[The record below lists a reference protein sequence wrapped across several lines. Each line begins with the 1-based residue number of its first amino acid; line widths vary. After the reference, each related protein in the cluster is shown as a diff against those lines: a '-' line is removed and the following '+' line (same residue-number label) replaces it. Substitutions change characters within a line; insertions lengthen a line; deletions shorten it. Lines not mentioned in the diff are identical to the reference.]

1 MKVRDAVVDDVA
13 ALVRLL
19 DQLSLDG
26 ARREGADLDVYVTA
40 FNAIAAD
47 ARQAIVVAEDEAGVV
62 VGCATL
68 ILIPNLSHGGRPVAQ
83 LESVVVDEAVR
94 GRGVGDLIVD
104 ACVERA
110 RVAGCFRVQLTSNNA
125 RVDAHRFW
133 KRCGFVHSHAGFK
146 RAL

>member
-1 MKVRDAVVDDVA
+1 MKVRDAVVDDVT

-26 ARREGADLDVYVTA
+26 ARREGADLAVYVEA
-40 FNAIAAD
+40 FRAIIAD
-47 ARQAIVVAEDEAGVV
+47 PRQSIVVAEGEAGVV

-68 ILIPNLSHGGRPVAQ
+68 IILPNLSHGGRSVAQ
-83 LESVVVDEAVR
+83 LESVVVDDAFR
-94 GRGVGDLIVD
+94 GRGVGDRIVA

-110 RVAGCFRVQLTSNNA
+110 RAAGCFRVQLTSNSA
-125 RVDAHRFW
+125 RSDAHRFW